1 MYACRNMQI
10 LKGTDSTGKE
20 IHMKKQAGRQN
31 ARTRNLHRVIARS
44 MFAVLASVP
53 LVISLC
59 VRWKSNSASAD
70 KYQEKVTV
78 NAEKPITAVVE
89 PAVIEVTPLAMRYE
103 KVYAEE
109 TEEPKSTGYYVSTT
123 LEQVDSQEWLRPIGS
138 KYKVSK
144 SDFVQLC
151 NLVGREYGSDFVPE
165 KEKALVAMTVLNRV
179 DSEKFPNTIEAVI
192 SQPDQYVGEL
202 SRGYYSEKVTES
214 VREAVMM
221 ALNGEIESNEIIFYW
236 GDGCTNHFYTYEEYD
251 LFEAHLNAFKDSQ
264 AAIEE

>member
-1 MYACRNMQI
+1 
-10 LKGTDSTGKE
+10 
-20 IHMKKQAGRQN
+20 MKKQAGRQN

-44 MFAVLASVP
+44 LFAVLASVP

-70 KYQEKVTV
+70 KHQEKVTV

-123 LEQVDSQEWLRPIGS
+123 LEQVDNQEWLRPIGS

-151 NLVGREYGSDFVPE
+151 NLVGREYGSDFVLE
-165 KEKALVAMTVLNRV
+165 KEKALVCLTVLNRV
-179 DSEKFPNTIEAVI
+179 ESEHFPDTIEAVI
-192 SQPDQYVGEL
+192 SQPGQYEGEL
-202 SRGYYSEKVTES
+202 SRGYYSDKVTES

-221 ALNGEIESNEIIFYW
+221 TLNGEIEPNDYIFYW
-236 GDGCTNHFYTYEEYD
+236 GDGRTNHFYPYEEYN
-251 LFEAHLNAFKDSQ
+251 LFVADLNAFKTSKT
-264 AAIEE
+264 ASE